1 MPIYGMYSAPTLG
14 MLAQTSAFGSISQN
28 ISNMHTGGYKAHDTR
43 FSTVLASQVANA
55 KDIGGTLS
63 HTRDYIEKQGRVI
76 NTKNSLDLAIDGKGL
91 YVLNTKADGSGD
103 TLYTRDGAFEKK
115 AGEKTQNLAGQ
126 TYNKAYLTDKNGH
139 YLQGWAADGAG
150 SITTGGALSSIRID
164 TEAFGVNGPAA
175 AQATTAAEVALNIP
189 LTTAIGGSETAP
201 ASIIDANGNTQN
213 FDLVFTRNRPAQDW
227 TMTVRPSDATS
238 TSTSTGSFTFDE
250 NGALPRG
257 TEVPIEI
264 TTAAGVTTA
273 FTLDLTDVTSLGQ
286 GYVYFGFQRDGRAAG
301 ELDGFHFDN
310 SGKVVGEFTNG
321 LQATLYKLPLA
332 TFTNANALDRLTG
345 NVFERSVASGEATLR
360 EVNTENPL
368 ITDIMWEFATFMP
381 EYHELSNVDL
391 QNQFT
396 YMIMSQQAYNS
407 SATVFKTVDEMT
419 KMAASLKT

>member
-1 MPIYGMYSAPTLG
+1 MYSAPVLG
-14 MLAQTSAFGSISQN
+14 MIAQTSAFGSISQN

-43 FSTVLASQVANA
+43 FSTVLASQVGNA

-63 HTRDYIEKQGRVI
+63 HTRDYIEKQGRLQ
-76 NTKNSLDLAIDGKGL
+76 NTKNTLDLAIDGKGL
-91 YVLNTKADGSGD
+91 FVLNTKADGSGD

-115 AGEKTQNLAGQ
+115 AGESTQNLAGQ

-150 SITTGGALSSIRID
+150 AITAGGGLSSIRVD

-175 AQATTAAEVALNIP
+175 AQATTAAEVALNLPI
-189 LTTAIGGSETAP
+189 TTAIGSSQTAP
-201 ASIIDANGNTQN
+201 ASIIDANGDTQN

-227 TMTVRPSDATS
+227 TMTVIPNDATS

-250 NGALPRG
+250 NGALPAG
-257 TEVPIEI
+257 TQVPIAI
-264 TTAAGVTTA
+264 TTAAGVITT
-273 FTLDLTDVTSLGQ
+273 FTLDVKDVTSLGQ
-286 GYVYFGFQRDGRAAG
+286 GFVYFGFQRDGRAAG

-310 SGKVVGEFTNG
+310 TGKVVGEFTNG
-321 LQATLYKLPLA
+321 YQATLYKLPLA

-360 EVNTENPL
+360 EVRTENPA
-368 ITDIMWEFATFMP
+368 ITNVMWEFATFMP